1 MARQEH
7 RYDKPSNAHQSSTD
21 VLDHTTRT
29 LVGEL
34 CQKQILAVVQILP
47 PFRSRSEIK
56 HSGAR
61 ENSFRALRTQEQNGL
76 K

>member
-1 MARQEH
+1 MGHFQLIDVTPWHGMVGLATCATIKGGYGRLIRHMARQEH

-34 CQKQILAVVQILP
+34 
-47 PFRSRSEIK
+47 
-56 HSGAR
+56 
-61 ENSFRALRTQEQNGL
+61 
-76 K
+76 